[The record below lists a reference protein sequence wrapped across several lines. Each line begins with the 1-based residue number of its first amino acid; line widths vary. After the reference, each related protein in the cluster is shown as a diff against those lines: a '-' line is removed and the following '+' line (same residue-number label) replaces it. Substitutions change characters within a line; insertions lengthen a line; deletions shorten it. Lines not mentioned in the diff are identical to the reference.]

1 MYLFFAQV
9 ARHEIRSQEIREEA
23 REDDPE
29 SHDSADEDGP
39 TAKVHVQ
46 VRPGSGRGVVL
57 GWNEKKC
64 PTQRRYIRLWSLV
77 LLLLLKRKEKT
88 FAQARRH

>member
-39 TAKVHVQ
+39 AAKVHVQ

-57 GWNEKKC
+57 GWNGKN
-64 PTQRRYIRLWSLV
+64 V
-77 LLLLLKRKEKT
+77 LLKEDT
-88 FAQARRH
+88 YVYVPWSYSYF